1 MSKVR
6 DFNLIKAGEVNATS
20 TNTNSVN
27 VVVNADTS
35 GQSSNANFT
44 VPPTPTPNL
53 TETGGVIYAP
63 SLLPAAAT
71 VEVPPEYQ
79 QQIEELTNE
88 LSFYK
93 LISSILSDILKD
105 NNPKLIVNLI
115 DQSGKI
121 ILTGEQL
128 IQLIAIKTKKDEK
141 DINLRYKDEEPG
153 CFSKIKPIKD
163 IQDIKINN
171 ESFSLKYNAEYNILK
186 DDYNISL
193 DRVIINPV
201 ITYS

>member
-1 MSKVR
+1 MSKVK

-35 GQSSNANFT
+35 GQSSNTNFT
-44 VPPTPTPNL
+44 TPMPIS
-53 TETGGVIYAP
+53 EPGGVIYAP
-63 SLLPAAAT
+63 SLLPATAN
-71 VEVPPEYQ
+71 VQVPPEYQ
-79 QQIEELTNE
+79 IQIEELTNE
-88 LSFYK
+88 LNFYK
-93 LISSILSDILKD
+93 LMASILSDILKD

-121 ILTGEQL
+121 IISGEQL
-128 IQLIAIKTKKDEK
+128 IKLIAIKTKKDEK

-153 CFSKIKPIKD
+153 CWSKIKPIKEV
-163 IQDIKINN
+163 QDIKINN
-171 ESFSLKYNAEYNILK
+171 ETFSLKYNAEYNILK

-193 DRVIINPV
+193 NRVIINPA
-201 ITYS
+201 ITYN